1 MLEGV
6 KVKSPKLRGDEES
19 GEDEAEINLKKPTP
33 GISTTLIQVFPG
45 IARTLI
51 QLR

>member
-1 MLEGV
+1 MLKGV

-33 GISTTLIQVFPG
+33 GIVATLIRVFPG
-45 IARTLI
+45 ISRTLI